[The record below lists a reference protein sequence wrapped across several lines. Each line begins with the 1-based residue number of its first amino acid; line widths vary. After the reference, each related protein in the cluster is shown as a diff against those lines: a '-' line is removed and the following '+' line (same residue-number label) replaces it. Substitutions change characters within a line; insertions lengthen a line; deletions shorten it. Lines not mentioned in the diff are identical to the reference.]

1 MNNLIIISAPS
12 GSGKTTI
19 CKYLQ
24 KLDSSINFSVSCT
37 TRQKRENE
45 VEGKDYF
52 FTTNTKFEEKIKDGK
67 FVEWEQIH
75 GDFYYGTLKS
85 TLDEIINKDKT
96 ILLELD
102 VKGAMSV
109 KKLYPKKSLS
119 IFIEPPSV
127 EDLKLR
133 LQKRGA
139 DDNERIVKRLGRLD
153 SELAYKSNFDYHV
166 INDDLDQAV
175 KEIMNIINNKN
186 KGVLYGS
193 WTTIY

>member
-1 MNNLIIISAPS
+1 MNNFIIISAPS

-37 TRQKRENE
+37 TRQKRPNE
-45 VEGKDYF
+45 VEDKDYF
-52 FTTNTKFEEKIKDGK
+52 FITNEEFEKKINDAKFI
-67 FVEWEQIH
+67 EWEQIH

-85 TLDEIINKDKT
+85 TLEKAINEDKR

-102 VKGAMSV
+102 VKGATSV
-109 KKLYPKKSLS
+109 KKLYPNKSLS

-127 EDLKLR
+127 EVLKLR
-133 LQKRGA
+133 LEKRGT
-139 DDNERIVKRLGRLD
+139 DNDERIIKRLERLE
-153 SELAYKSNFDYHV
+153 SELSYKSNFDYHV

-175 KEIMNIINNKN
+175 NEIMNIIKN
-186 KGVLYGS
+186 ESKGVYYGS
-193 WTTIY
+193 